1 MVHIQYRLKS
11 TLWMAAGAGLLFS
24 LGACSNMQA
33 TNIVALSASLTGAAE
48 VPPTTTNAT
57 GMAEVTLNKDTRVL
71 IWTVTFTGLTGPAT
85 AAHIHGPAAPG
96 SNAGVVI
103 PFTGTASPME
113 GQATLTEAQ
122 IADLLA
128 GKWYVNV
135 HTAANKGG
143 EIRGQ
148 LAPKRL
154 NPMM

>member
-1 MVHIQYRLKS
+1 MVHIQHRPRS
-11 TLWMAAGAGLLFS
+11 TWWMAAGAGLLFGLS
-24 LGACSNMQA
+24 ACSSLHA
-33 TNIVALSASLTGAAE
+33 TDTVALSALLTGAAE
-48 VPPTTTNAT
+48 VPPTTTSAT
-57 GMAEVTLNKDTRVL
+57 GMAEATLDKGTRVL
-71 IWTVTFTGLTGPAT
+71 TWKVTFTGLTGPAS
-85 AAHIHGPAAPG
+85 AAHIHGPAAAG
-96 SNAGVVI
+96 NNAGVVI
-103 PFTGTASPME
+103 PFKGTVSPME

-148 LAPKRL
+148 LMPRRL